1 MSRFNGTNGLP
12 KSSDGLSKLNY
23 GIDRANP
30 AFYRDRMPE
39 GGPEMVALQMVV
51 DGALVVLQV
60 SPVVGGARGRGAADR
75 G

>member
-1 MSRFNGTNGLP
+1 
-12 KSSDGLSKLNY
+12 
-23 GIDRANP
+23 
-30 AFYRDRMPE
+30 
-39 GGPEMVALQMVV
+39 VV